1 VWAAKEAEKLELR
14 RLERKF
20 TVRMLGRVD
29 VTRPEKVSLIVV
41 SCHRTACAHH
51 SQTAPSINHANHMAK
66 DVEKRKLRRLHK
78 MIYCSAF
85 WAN

>member
-14 RLERKF
+14 RLERNF

-51 SQTAPSINHANHMAK
+51 SRTPSSVNHPNHMAK
-66 DVEKRKLRRLHK
+66 DVKKRKLRCLLR
-78 MIYCSAF
+78 
-85 WAN
+85 